1 MTDNQIAKIVLDCA
15 FEVHSSL
22 GPGLLESVYRECISY
37 ELNSQGLYVEKEK
50 LLPVQYKKISLDYG
64 YRIDILAEKR
74 VVVELKTVE
83 TLNNSHIAQTLT
95 YLRLGNFKLGLLLN
109 FNENLL
115 KNGLKRLIL

>member
-1 MTDNQIAKIVLDCA
+1 MTDNQITKVILDSA
-15 FEVHSSL
+15 FEVHNTL
-22 GPGLLESVYRECISY
+22 GPGLLETVYRECLYY
-37 ELNSQGLYVEKEK
+37 EIKSQGLYVEKEK

-64 YRIDILAEKR
+64 YRIDILVEKR
-74 VVVELKTVE
+74 IVVELKTVE
-83 TLNNSHIAQTLT
+83 ALNSSHLAQTLT